1 MAQWRAT
8 SLATKQKQTMREFLN
23 SDRCVSQKFWE
34 GEAKDLQDI
43 DSLRV
48 LMDEVLSAQTAE
60 AFLKLKAEWQQAEKI
75 AQRVSKAVK
84 LSADDVMRH
93 MKVKSAEVAREKK
106 RKESQAAKTELQKTR
121 KEQQA
126 AAEAKGG

>member
-1 MAQWRAT
+1 M
-8 SLATKQKQTMREFLN
+8 
-23 SDRCVSQKFWE
+23 
-34 GEAKDLQDI
+34 
-43 DSLRV
+43 
-48 LMDEVLSAQTAE
+48 
-60 AFLKLKAEWQQAEKI
+60 
-75 AQRVSKAVK
+75 K